1 MCEDG
6 DVSQRKLPPKER
18 AFRTPADP
26 EFPVCVCARARA
38 HAPVSVLPSVRVRE
52 SVCQRVYLCAG
63 VCVGV
68 RAGLYVCLCTH
79 VCISVHVCVSL

>member
-26 EFPVCVCARARA
+26 EFPVCVCSRR
-38 HAPVSVLPSVRVRE
+38 
-52 SVCQRVYLCAG
+52 C
-63 VCVGV
+63 
-68 RAGLYVCLCTH
+68 
-79 VCISVHVCVSL
+79 VCVSQCVSVFIYVPVCVSV

>member
-1 MCEDG
+1 MKTG
-6 DVSQRKLPPKER
+6 TFLRGSSHPKRGLFGPP
-18 AFRTPADP
+18 RTRSSPC
-26 EFPVCVCARARA
+26 VCVCAR
-38 HAPVSVLPSVRVRE
+38 VLPSVRVRE

-79 VCISVHVCVSL
+79 MCISVHVCVSL